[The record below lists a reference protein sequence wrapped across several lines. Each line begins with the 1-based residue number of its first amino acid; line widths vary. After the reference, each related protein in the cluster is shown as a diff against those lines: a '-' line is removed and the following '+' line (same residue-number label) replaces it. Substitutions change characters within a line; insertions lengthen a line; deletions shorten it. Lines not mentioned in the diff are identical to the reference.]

1 MRLAYK
7 ESDTVRGFVSDI
19 MQHDQVLEKKQG
31 PKQRRKKGTR
41 LYDAYIHRIMK
52 RTKPGFGLTHSG
64 VAVMNKFITQVES
77 DLSSRAAELARQNG
91 TKTLGAR
98 EVETAV
104 VLTCQE
110 ELATQAIVE
119 GRKAVE
125 MIRRQ

>member
-1 MRLAYK
+1 
-7 ESDTVRGFVSDI
+7 
-19 MQHDQVLEKKQG
+19 MQHDQVLEKQQES
-31 PKQRRKKGTR
+31 KQRRKKGTR

-52 RTKPGFGLTHSG
+52 RTTPGFSVTHSG

-77 DLSSRAAELARQNG
+77 YLSSRAAKLARQNG

-104 VLTCQE
+104 VLTFQD
-110 ELATQAIVE
+110 ELATLATVE

-125 MIRRQ
+125 RIQRK